1 MMQNARLL
9 VVEDEADLLKNLYRG
24 LTEGAFV
31 VSRAAG
37 AESAEKGDRGTELR
51 RNCARSATSRKGGMN
66 LLCQL
71 RAAGNA
77 TPVLVLTARS
87 SLDDRVIGLDSGA
100 DDYLIKPFAFAEL
113 TAKGCGP

>member
-1 MMQNARLL
+1 MQNARLL

-24 LTEGAFV
+24 LTEGGFV
-31 VSRAAG
+31 VSRAAS
-37 AESAEKGDRGTELR
+37 AESAEKAIAEQSFDVIVLDLR
-51 RNCARSATSRKGGMN
+51 LPGRSGID

-87 SLDDRVIGLDSGA
+87 SLDDRVMGLDSGA
-100 DDYLIKPFAFAEL
+100 EKEL
-113 TAKGCGP
+113 